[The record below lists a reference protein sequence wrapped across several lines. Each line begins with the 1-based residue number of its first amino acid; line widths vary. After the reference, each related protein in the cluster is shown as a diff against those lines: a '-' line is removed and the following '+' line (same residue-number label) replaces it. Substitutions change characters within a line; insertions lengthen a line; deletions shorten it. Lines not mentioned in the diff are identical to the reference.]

1 MELIKNK
8 YKIRCEMGACRN
20 MADYVL
26 VMDRSGIH
34 SSICMCGECAEKLKE
49 ALCSEPKEKP
59 AGEMFV
65 SDEAPAPVVVRK
77 NANRRAFPRVK
88 GRKSREKHG

>member
-20 MADYVL
+20 NADYAL

-34 SSICMCGECAEKLKE
+34 SSICMCAACAQKLKSALLGKVGEADAEE
-49 ALCSEPKEKP
+49 ALLCRGSLKEPKAARKKAAAK
-59 AGEMFV
+59 AGEDV
-65 SDEAPAPVVVRK
+65 A
-77 NANRRAFPRVK
+77 
-88 GRKSREKHG
+88 

>member
-34 SSICMCGECAEKLKE
+34 SSICMCAECAGKLKE
-49 ALCSEPKEKP
+49 ALCSEPKEKT
-59 AGEMFV
+59 AEELFA

-77 NANRRAFPRVK
+77 KRRIAVSSDER
-88 GRKSREKHG
+88 GEESA

>member
-20 MADYVL
+20 NADYAL

-34 SSICMCGECAEKLKE
+34 SSICMCADCAKKLKSALCGKAGEADAE
-49 ALCSEPKEKP
+49 ALFCGGSLKETKAAKKKAAAK
-59 AGEMFV
+59 AGEDV
-65 SDEAPAPVVVRK
+65 A
-77 NANRRAFPRVK
+77 
-88 GRKSREKHG
+88 

>member
-34 SSICMCGECAEKLKE
+34 SSICMCAECAEKLKA
-49 ALCSEPKEKP
+49 ALCSEPK
-59 AGEMFV
+59 V
-65 SDEAPAPVVVRK
+65 SLRTSCSRPTRLLQPVAVRK
-77 NANRRAFPRVK
+77 K
-88 GRKSREKHG
+88 RKIAGSSAVSGEESA

>member
-49 ALCSEPKEKP
+49 ALCSEPKEKS
-59 AGEMFV
+59 A
-65 SDEAPAPVVVRK
+65 ARCL
-77 NANRRAFPRVK
+77 FPTRHP
-88 GRKSREKHG
+88 RP

>member
-26 VMDRSGIH
+26 VMDRIGIH
-34 SSICMCGECAEKLKE
+34 SSICMCAECAGKLKA
-49 ALCSEPKEKP
+49 ALCSEPKDKP
-59 AGEMFV
+59 ADELFA
-65 SDEAPAPVVVRK
+65 SDEAPAPVAVRK
-77 NANRRAFPRVK
+77 K
-88 GRKSREKHG
+88 RKIAGSSAVSGEESA

>member
-77 NANRRAFPRVK
+77 K
-88 GRKSREKHG
+88 RKSAGISAENGEEIA

>member
-77 NANRRAFPRVK
+77 K
-88 GRKSREKHG
+88 RKSVGISAGKGEEIA

>member
-34 SSICMCGECAEKLKE
+34 SSICMCGECVEKLKE

-65 SDEAPAPVVVRK
+65 SDEAPAPAVVRK
-77 NANRRAFPRVK
+77 KPKSAGISAGK
-88 GRKSREKHG
+88 GEEIA

>member
-20 MADYVL
+20 NADYAL

-34 SSICMCGECAEKLKE
+34 SSICMCADCAKKLKSALCGKGEADAEE
-49 ALCSEPKEKP
+49 ALLCCGSLKEPKAARKKAAAK
-59 AGEMFV
+59 AGEDV
-65 SDEAPAPVVVRK
+65 A
-77 NANRRAFPRVK
+77 
-88 GRKSREKHG
+88 

>member
-65 SDEAPAPVVVRK
+65 SDEAPAPAVVRK
-77 NANRRAFPRVK
+77 K
-88 GRKSREKHG
+88 RKSTGISAGKGEEIA

>member
-34 SSICMCGECAEKLKE
+34 SSICMCGECVEKLKE

-65 SDEAPAPVVVRK
+65 SDEAPAPVAVRK
-77 NANRRAFPRVK
+77 K
-88 GRKSREKHG
+88 RKTAGVSAENGEASA

>member
-34 SSICMCGECAEKLKE
+34 SSICMCGECAEKLKK

-65 SDEAPAPVVVRK
+65 SDEAPAPAVVRK
-77 NANRRAFPRVK
+77 K
-88 GRKSREKHG
+88 RKSAGISADKGEEIA

>member
-34 SSICMCGECAEKLKE
+34 SSICMCAECAEKLKA
-49 ALCSEPKEKP
+49 ALCSEPKDKP
-59 AGEMFV
+59 ADELFA
-65 SDEAPAPVVVRK
+65 SDEAPAPSQSER
-77 NANRRAFPRVK
+77 NA
-88 GRKSREKHG
+88 KSRARPPVSGEESA

>member
-34 SSICMCGECAEKLKE
+34 SSICMCGECVEKLKE
-49 ALCSEPKEKP
+49 AL
-59 AGEMFV
+59 
-65 SDEAPAPVVVRK
+65 
-77 NANRRAFPRVK
+77 
-88 GRKSREKHG
+88 

>member
-34 SSICMCGECAEKLKE
+34 SSICMCGECVEKLKE

-65 SDEAPAPVVVRK
+65 SDEAPAPAVVRK
-77 NANRRAFPRVK
+77 KRKLVGISAGK
-88 GRKSREKHG
+88 GEEIA